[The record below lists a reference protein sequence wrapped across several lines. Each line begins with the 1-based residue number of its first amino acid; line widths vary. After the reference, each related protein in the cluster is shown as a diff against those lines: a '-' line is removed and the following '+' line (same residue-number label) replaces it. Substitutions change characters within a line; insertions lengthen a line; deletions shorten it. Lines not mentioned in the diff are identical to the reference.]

1 MNAQLVKNQLSE
13 CFYKSL
19 FVNSEIS
26 IHPIN
31 IVNSVKS
38 ILGIDLNVNH
48 SSLIDYCINYTNSF
62 EYVDSFGVLDNLASP
77 SAVSFAS
84 LEESLINK
92 DIKESLNN
100 VAALLKVSDGKHIIE
115 FLLEFSI
122 KYRSP
127 AFQLVWCVYKMSL
140 FVDHKNL
147 NESIIFCI
155 KYITKN
161 DISPFSNIDIKTKFK
176 FDKYVFSDK
185 NFRDVLIY
193 YSIYNEQLI
202 RYSKIKEYI
211 DINVSFYDF
220 SNSKEST
227 KTKDEQLKYG
237 RKWISLF
244 IKDLDESKLNPD
256 LIFVLDL
263 FRSAL
268 KVSDGRCDKIIWTML
283 NNYLKLYFK

>member
-26 IHPIN
+26 VHPIN
-31 IVNSVKS
+31 IISSVKS
-38 ILGIDLNVNH
+38 IIGIDLNINH

-62 EYVDSFGVLDNLASP
+62 EYVDSFGVLDNLIAP
-77 SAVSFAS
+77 PAVSFAS

-122 KYRSP
+122 KYKSP
-127 AFQLVWCVYKMSL
+127 VFQLVWCVYKMNL
-140 FVDHKNL
+140 FLNHKNI

-155 KYITKN
+155 KYLVKN
-161 DISPFSNIDIKTKFK
+161 DIYPFSSVGIKTKFS
-176 FDKYVFSDK
+176 FNKYKFSDES
-185 NFRDVLIY
+185 FRFVLIY

-211 DINVSFYDF
+211 NINVSFFDF
-220 SNSKEST
+220 SGFKKNT
-227 KTKDEQLKYG
+227 NIKDEQLKYG
-237 RKWISLF
+237 RKWISLY

-268 KVSDGRCDKIIWTML
+268 KVSDGKYDKIIWTML
-283 NNYLKLYFK
+283 NIYLK